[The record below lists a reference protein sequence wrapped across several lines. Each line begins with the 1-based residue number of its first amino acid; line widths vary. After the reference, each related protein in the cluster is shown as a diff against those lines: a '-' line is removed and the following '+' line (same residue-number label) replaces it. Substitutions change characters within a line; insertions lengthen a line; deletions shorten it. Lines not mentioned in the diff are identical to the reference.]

1 MDQHLNNLKQVCEVL
16 RKEQLYVNPKKC
28 MFLTDRVTFLGFI
41 IYSQGISADP
51 EKVQAINEWPEPK
64 NIRDV

>member
-1 MDQHLNNLKQVCEVL
+1 MDQHLNHLKQVCKVL
-16 RKEQLYVNPKKC
+16 RKEQLYANTKKC
-28 MFLTDRVTFLGFI
+28 MFLTYRVTFLGFI

-51 EKVQAINEWPEPK
+51 DKVRAINECPESK